1 MCLFK
6 SENVKSVHI
15 VDQDGKTHVYV
26 LGVHG
31 SWNGTFDWATIM
43 MLREDGKFVGI
54 VRHAQSMSVYDV
66 KRVEV
71 SKCGDVM
78 VWV

>member
-1 MCLFK
+1 MCLFE
-6 SENVKSVHI
+6 SENVKSVH
-15 VDQDGKTHVYV
+15 VVEQDGKTYVYI
-26 LGVHG
+26 LGVDG
-31 SWNGTFDWATIM
+31 LWNGVFETCTVM
-43 MLREDGKFVGI
+43 MSREDGKFVGI